1 MLPQEILTVLNAT
14 AQIIFDKKGF
24 NILALDVKDI
34 STLTDYVII
43 AEGNVDRHVVAIANA
58 IVDELAKKGIR
69 PSYVEGVK
77 SGDWVVLDYLYM
89 MVHLFMPGYRDMY
102 QLEQLWRDGKIVDL
116 QIDVSTAGQPD
127 AH

>member
-1 MLPQEILTVLNAT
+1 MLTHEILTVLNTT

-58 IVDELAKKGIR
+58 IVDELAKQGIR

-116 QIDVSTAGQPD
+116 QIDVSTAGQPTFN
-127 AH
+127 